1 MVGFLCLNP
10 SHFYL
15 GLAISQMYTIVFN
28 EKSLMI
34 FKNKNLYMASILNS
48 NDTNDYVLVEAKA
61 PLKSYSN
68 DIKHSNQKIIEV

>member
-1 MVGFLCLNP
+1 MRPKIWDNLSLKCKHKV
-10 SHFYL
+10 
-15 GLAISQMYTIVFN
+15 VFN

-34 FKNKNLYMASILNS
+34 FKNKNLNMASILNS
-48 NDTNDYVLVEAKA
+48 NDTNDYALVEAKA